1 MGLWQKLAGVGLG
14 ITGAVTGN
22 PALISAG
29 AGIVSADIGAE
40 GAKKAAD
47 QQIAAAEAARADANT
62 RYDATRAEQRAIYDQ
77 SAAAFQPYIG
87 LGHGALP
94 NLAGM
99 TGTTLP
105 AINAPSTPQTLQ
117 ELGTPAAAPPQAM
130 PRTESPAD
138 ERARNRTMTSY
149 ENKRGLTLGELG
161 GQGLVMVVS
170 PDGTERRLLPRAQAD
185 IAIQAGGRAL

>member
-1 MGLWQKLAGVGLG
+1 MGVWAKLGGIALG

-29 AGIVSADIGAE
+29 ASVIGADIGAE
-40 GAKKAAD
+40 GAKKAAN
-47 QQIAAAEAARADANT
+47 QQIAAADAAKAEANA

-77 SAAAFQPYIG
+77 SSSAFQPFIG
-87 LGHGALP
+87 LGQGALP

-99 TGTTLP
+99 TGITMP
-105 AINAPSTPQTLQ
+105 ALSAPSTPQTLQ
-117 ELGTPAAAPPQAM
+117 ELGTPAPQAQTAM
-130 PRTESPAD
+130 PRTEAPAD

-170 PDGTERRLLPRAQAD
+170 PDGSERRLLPRAQAD
-185 IAIQAGGRAL
+185 IAIKAGGREM